1 MSDPTAAA
9 DAYFAV
15 EIDLFVGGSH
25 NLVADFFT
33 FRGDK
38 ISRLVIYG
46 LAPR

>member
-1 MSDPTAAA
+1 MSDPTAA
-9 DAYFAV
+9 
-15 EIDLFVGGSH
+15 
-25 NLVADFFT
+25 ADFFT